1 MLGEITMNNNSGKT
15 FLIIAFTVLA
25 ITLISSVAALITIFN
40 DEKDTDTASST
51 PVQTASDVEFEAPP
65 VTQAPVVTPSPT
77 VTPTEKT
84 INYYVRKAWGDK
96 TSQKGAYQYYD
107 GAVTEAN
114 KHSAYTVYD
123 VNGRA
128 LYTSPYIEPKD
139 NYYRVKKS
147 WNSTEQE
154 GAFENYEGAV
164 RCANEHPGYTV
175 YSPTGEPLYTSK

>member
-1 MLGEITMNNNSGKT
+1 MNNNSGKT

-25 ITLISSVAALITIFN
+25 ITLISSAAALITIFN
-40 DEKDTDTASST
+40 SEKDTDTASST
-51 PVQTASDVEFEAPP
+51 PVQTASNVEFEAPP

-77 VTPTEKT
+77 VTPTVKPTEKI
-84 INYYVRKAWGDK
+84 INYYVRKEWGDK
-96 TSQKGAYQYYD
+96 ASQKGAYQYYD
-107 GAVTEAN
+107 GAVAEAN
-114 KHSAYTVYD
+114 KYSSYTVFD
-123 VNGRA
+123 ANGRA

-147 WNSTEQE
+147 WNGTEQE

-175 YSPTGEPLYTSK
+175 YSPSGEPLYTSK